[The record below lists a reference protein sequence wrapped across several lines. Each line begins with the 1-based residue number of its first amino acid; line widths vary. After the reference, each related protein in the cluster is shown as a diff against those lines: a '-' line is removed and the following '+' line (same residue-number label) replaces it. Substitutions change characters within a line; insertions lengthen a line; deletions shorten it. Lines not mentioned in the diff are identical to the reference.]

1 MNMLPSLP
9 DWVPWWVPL
18 VLLVPALLYAL
29 AFLFMPFSVLGV
41 KTRLEV
47 MEARLDEIQQEIR
60 HLALRLPI
68 GPQEVNFEDVY
79 APANQPRGR
88 ETSTSERPPIP
99 PAPQDLY
106 RNDGP
111 LDRQDP
117 PRRATRAAP
126 GTPGDTAGPPGTP
139 IGLAPVI
146 AACQVDIQSF
156 PSLFPS
162 PEPSIS
168 WTGMPNRY

>member
-1 MNMLPSLP
+1 MNTLIAFP
-9 DWVPWWVPL
+9 DWVPWWVPM
-18 VLLVPALLYAL
+18 VLLVPALFYAL

-79 APANQPRGR
+79 APADQPRGR
-88 ETSTSERPPIP
+88 KPPTSERPPIP

-106 RNDGP
+106 R
-111 LDRQDP
+111 
-117 PRRATRAAP
+117 
-126 GTPGDTAGPPGTP
+126 
-139 IGLAPVI
+139 
-146 AACQVDIQSF
+146 
-156 PSLFPS
+156 
-162 PEPSIS
+162 
-168 WTGMPNRY
+168 

>member
-111 LDRQDP
+111 LDRQ
-117 PRRATRAAP
+117 AP
-126 GTPGDTAGPPGTP
+126 PPGARQGRRQEP
-139 IGLAPVI
+139 
-146 AACQVDIQSF
+146 QVTRPDR
-156 PSLFPS
+156 
-162 PEPSIS
+162 PEPRLD
-168 WTGMPNRY
+168 WRR